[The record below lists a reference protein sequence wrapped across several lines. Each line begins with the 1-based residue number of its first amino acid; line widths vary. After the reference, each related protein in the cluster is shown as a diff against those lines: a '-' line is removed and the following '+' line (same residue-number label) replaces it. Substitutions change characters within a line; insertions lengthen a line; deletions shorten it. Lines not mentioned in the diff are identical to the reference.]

1 MIVKIMLNGKYL
13 IKRDTSTIVEL
24 YFNKFFDPMFLLG
37 YEFKRKVILLFSKF
51 NHGKTKNM

>member
-1 MIVKIMLNGKYL
+1 L

-37 YEFKRKVILLFSKF
+37 YEFKRKVILLFIKF